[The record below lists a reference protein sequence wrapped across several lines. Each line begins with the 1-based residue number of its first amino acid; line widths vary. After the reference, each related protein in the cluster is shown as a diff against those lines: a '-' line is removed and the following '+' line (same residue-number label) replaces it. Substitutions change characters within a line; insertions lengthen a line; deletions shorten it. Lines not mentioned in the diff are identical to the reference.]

1 MICLPAELVSRFK
14 TALKDGTLKPDE
26 LAKISSENRR
36 AVIEKVVGK
45 DAAKDVNALFE
56 SKLAL
61 HDFQTGVINWA
72 KEVMGQKPEVARDII
87 SRVNKMTDLTPEDVK
102 TFKTDLVAK
111 KLGTEVTPEEAA
123 KLAELG
129 KNAADLR
136 TARDSNTT
144 PENIR
149 AYGRAKGAFGDYLD
163 SLKPNPNRTI
173 GNTISNIL
181 NIPKSALTSVLHF
194 SAAGVQLWGSITTPE
209 FWKGSVEQ
217 FKYFASEENYKNAQ
231 ADISGSPDYETAKR
245 AGLGIT
251 SIDGKL
257 NDREEAI
264 QSSLLQQWSKAL
276 SDKTGLPDA
285 IRASSRAFTGY
296 LNYVRFG
303 RFEDLMNAARL
314 KGVDVSKGSVGAE
327 NIADMVNSF
336 TGRGKSLFGID
347 MKNQQAMLNNI
358 FFSPRKM
365 AGAVDMFNPW
375 TYLDPKVD
383 PSLRIAMIKQLTG
396 SLLVTGSLMT
406 LAKLMGAKVQTNPDA
421 TDFGKIGIGNSTID
435 ITGGNASYVRLVAQV
450 ISGKMESGTGKTSTL
465 GAPIYTTSKTGKQ
478 EKTPFTA
485 PTRADQALTYLRD
498 HTSPVVATIWDW
510 FAGSNVV
517 GQPVTVKG
525 EAMNELSP
533 LVAQAFYDMY
543 KNDPST
549 FDKVWP
555 LLPAIFGFS
564 TQSTAPTPPKAKK

>member
-1 MICLPAELVSRFK
+1 MICLPSELVSRFK

-45 DAAKDVNALFE
+45 ENAREVNALFE
-56 SKLAL
+56 SKLDL
-61 HDFQTGVINWA
+61 HDFQKGAVDWA
-72 KEVMGQKPEVARDII
+72 KEVMGQKPAVARDII
-87 SRVNKMTDLTPEDVK
+87 SRVNKMTDLTPEDAK
-102 TFKTDLVAK
+102 SFKADLVAK
-111 KLGTEVTPEEAA
+111 KIGAEVTLEEAN
-123 KLAELG
+123 KLASLG
-129 KNAADLR
+129 KNAAEAKQ
-136 TARDSNTT
+136 ARDENTT
-144 PENIR
+144 PETIR
-149 AYGRAKGAFGDYLD
+149 AYGRTKGEFGDYLN
-163 SLKPNPNRTI
+163 SIKPNPDRTVA
-173 GNTISNIL
+173 GTISNIL

-231 ADISGSPDYETAKR
+231 ADISGSPDFDTAKR

-264 QSSLLQQWSKAL
+264 QSSLLQKWSKAL
-276 SDKTGLPDA
+276 SDKTGLPDF

-303 RFEDLMNAARL
+303 RFEDLMNAARIN
-314 KGVDVSKGSVGAE
+314 GVDVSKGSDGAK
-327 NIADMVNSF
+327 NIADMVNAF
-336 TGRGKSLFGID
+336 TGRGKLPFNLD
-347 MKNQQAMLNNI
+347 QAQAALNTM

-365 AGAVDMFNPW
+365 MGAVDMFNPY

-383 PSLRIAMIKQLTG
+383 SSLRISMIKQLTG

-406 LAKLMGAKVQTNPDA
+406 LAKLMGAKVQTSSNA
-421 TDFGKIGIGNSTID
+421 TDFGKVGIGNSTID
-435 ITGGNASYVRLVAQV
+435 LTGGNASYIRLVSQI
-450 ISGKMESGTGKTSTL
+450 ISGKEESGTGKTTNL

-485 PTRADQALTYLRD
+485 PTRADQILQFIRD
-498 HTSPVVATIWDW
+498 HASPVAGVIWDW
-510 FAGSNVV
+510 AAGSNVV
-517 GQPVTVKG
+517 GQPVTVKS
-525 EAMNELSP
+525 EAINSLTP
-533 LVAQAFYDMY
+533 LVAQAFIEMY
-543 KNDPST
+543 ENDRQT

-555 LLPAIFGFS
+555 LIPSIFGFS
-564 TQSTAPTPPKAKK
+564 TSSEAPTQPKAKK